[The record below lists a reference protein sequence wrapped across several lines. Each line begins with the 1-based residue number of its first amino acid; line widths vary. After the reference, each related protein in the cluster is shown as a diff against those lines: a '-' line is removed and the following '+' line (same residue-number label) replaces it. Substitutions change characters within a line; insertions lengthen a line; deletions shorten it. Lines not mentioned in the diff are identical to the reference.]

1 MESGDDQ
8 IYVSY
13 GLVLHGSYA
22 DLKKLRQLILDFL
35 GAEVEGE
42 HIHQRKLRTSI
53 QLIYHTVSS
62 SPLFIVKEREW
73 RMLRGGETHG

>member
-22 DLKKLRQLILDFL
+22 DLKQLRQLILEFL
-35 GAEVEGE
+35 GAELEGR
-42 HIHQRKLRTSI
+42 HIHQRKLRTSVR
-53 QLIYHTVSS
+53 LVYHTVSS
-62 SPLFIVKEREW
+62 SPLFVVKENEW
-73 RMLRGGETHG
+73 RRLREIGGK